1 MITQLSPL
9 FARVATSVKPE
20 DTLLQKGAWIKF
32 SSAWAVNDQA
42 VAGRSFVVTNE
53 PVLVK
58 YPISRII
65 PGNDFIDIDLSNQT
79 MPTPGIPG
87 TQQLYP
93 MQKNVLYQMFVGLKK
108 GHYFIPTYIAG
119 VPTYSLSSSYLTG
132 PIYTDTRRYLGAK
145 TYEDSPEEAPLWSF
159 YSIMNMPSIVLRLYA
174 DVGIDFEKVV
184 LVWNINKCRIQEKT
198 LTPDQLEKALELP
211 FYTEFKDF

>member
-1 MITQLSPL
+1 MIYQLSPL
-9 FARVATSVKPE
+9 FSRVATFVKPE

-32 SSAWAVNDQA
+32 SNAWQINGQK
-42 VAGRSFVVTNE
+42 VAGKSFVVANQ

-79 MPTPGIPG
+79 MPTPGVPG

-93 MQKNVLYQMFVGLKK
+93 MQENVLYQIFVGFKK

-119 VPTYSLSSSYLTG
+119 TPTYSLASSYLTS
-132 PIYTDTRRYLGAK
+132 PILTDGRRYLGAK
-145 TYEDSPEEAPLWSF
+145 NYEDSPEESPLWSF
-159 YSIMNMPSIVLRLYA
+159 FAIMNMPSIILRLFA

-184 LVWNINKCRIQEKT
+184 LTFNINKCRIQEIP
-198 LTPDQLEKALELP
+198 LPPEQSEKANLLP